1 MENEEGG
8 GGEDQD
14 HGEVVL
20 LALTLL
26 HRLLSPEHSSLTS
39 SVRPKI
45 VRELKIGKVDPTFHT
60 DPWLCRSLS
69 LSRLM
74 VLYIWRLSTE
84 RIVNGTITEKLTPGH
99 NETGQ

>member
-39 SVRPKI
+39 SVGPKI
-45 VRELKIGKVDPTFHT
+45 VRDKTWKG
-60 DPWLCRSLS
+60 
-69 LSRLM
+69 
-74 VLYIWRLSTE
+74 
-84 RIVNGTITEKLTPGH
+84 
-99 NETGQ
+99 